1 MSKNLTEMTRDELK
15 AHVREKGWDEGADPI
30 KLNSSTEEI
39 RELCIAAAAKAS
51 STAETIPPPPGALGA
66 QDAPDAPNT
75 AEGPAEG
82 EGAPPAGVQGQ
93 ESGLPAD
100 AALAQGAEVVSMT
113 IFALRFGKYSLA
125 ELSAMETEDLRAL
138 CNSLA
143 EVLTDEEVEQL
154 DAEYH
159 ERKEKGTKL
168 TMEDVLSLAKKLGRD
183 PELLDP
189 PAVDES
195 VLAAEPAPVR
205 HYKVEWYSRWVRD
218 GVVYQLNAGC
228 HVSSMSHPIDE
239 LVAQGVPLVEVETP
253 DDSDPG
259 IGHRFT

>member
-1 MSKNLTEMTRDELK
+1 MTTTQNLAQMDREQLK
-15 AHVREKGWDEGADPI
+15 AFVRERGWDDAIDLR
-30 KLNSSTEEI
+30 KSTEEI
-39 RELCIAAAAKAS
+39 RELCSAKV
-51 STAETIPPPPGALGA
+51 STADTSPPPA
-66 QDAPDAPNT
+66 QDAQDAT
-75 AEGPAEG
+75 GTSDTTEGPGEG
-82 EGAPPAGVQGQ
+82 EATPPAGVQGQ

-113 IFALRFGKYSLA
+113 IFALRFGKQSLA

-138 CNSLA
+138 CNSIA

-159 ERKEKGTKL
+159 ELKAKGTTL

-183 PELLDP
+183 PDLLDP
-189 PAVDES
+189 PAVDEAM
-195 VLAAEPAPVR
+195 LAAVPAAVR
-205 HYKVEWYSRWVRD
+205 HYKVERYSRWVRD

-228 HVSSMSHPIDE
+228 HVSTMSHPIDE